1 MNQVQPARCAGEPA
15 IAGSMCQ
22 RAGRPGRVRDR
33 MVIPDGLVRY
43 RRPGHR
49 FGHEPPAYTVMG
61 WKEATNP
68 TEDFQAGDE
77 RPTWT
82 SGSGQLEPVDV
93 HSPGARCHR
102 AEKPF
107 LPNCRYLLSERQ

>member
-1 MNQVQPARCAGEPA
+1 
-15 IAGSMCQ
+15 MCR
-22 RAGRPGRVRDR
+22 RAGNSRLDVPACRPAWWFRDR

-49 FGHEPPAYTVMG
+49 FGHEPPAHTVTG
-61 WKEATNP
+61 WKEVTNP

-82 SGSGQLEPVDV
+82 LGSGQVEPVEV

-102 AEKPF
+102 AQKPF